1 MGMMKNYLLNLLQ
14 QCSEEQFGQDA
25 VEWAVGSGLV
35 CLTYD
40 MERDVRESMSRYDE
54 IIESYRKARGQVAY
68 STSTEPAPMVR
79 AVPAQRQKKT
89 ATEPSR
95 KKHAA

>member
-1 MGMMKNYLLNLLQ
+1 MMKNYLLNLLQ

-25 VEWAVGSGLV
+25 IEWAITSGQV
-35 CLTYD
+35 KLTYD
-40 MERDVRESMSRYDE
+40 LEADIRNTMFRYDE